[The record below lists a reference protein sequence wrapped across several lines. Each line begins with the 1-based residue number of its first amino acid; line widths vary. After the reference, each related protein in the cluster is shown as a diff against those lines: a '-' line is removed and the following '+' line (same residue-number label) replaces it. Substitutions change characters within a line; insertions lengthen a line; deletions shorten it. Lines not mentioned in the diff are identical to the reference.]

1 MSASSH
7 SRAANTSAI
16 SSANRRRATN
26 DETRA
31 RKMLAPSGVSLAG
44 VSDEGAIDERIK
56 ALVDAHR
63 PELERLVDQALE
75 RELNQT
81 AKPAMPAPAAKTTSK
96 RCEG

>member
-1 MSASSH
+1 M
-7 SRAANTSAI
+7 
-16 SSANRRRATN
+16 
-26 DETRA
+26 
-31 RKMLAPSGVSLAG
+31 
-44 VSDEGAIDERIK
+44 SDEGAIDERIK

-96 RCEG
+96 RCEGCTRRNPGRSSRSTVAAAANADAATAAQPRGGTRGRV